1 MSPRKTYI
9 LKLYVAGNTPNSM
22 RALKTLRNIL
32 EEEFRG
38 VYALKVIDVLKN
50 PQLAEEDKILATPT
64 LAKILPPPVRRII
77 GDLSDRERVLIGLD
91 LLYDE
96 LSDETSTDNDDEIIT
111 NDSYYDSAGDSG
123 DDLVDDSSG
132 DLVDE
137 LAEDLAD
144 DSGHDSVDKLAG
156 DSAVDSVNYVA
167 SNSVDD
173 MLNNAVNNFADSKGD
188 DNVDNKVD
196 NKAGSKAGSKAGG
209 KPGNKADSKAD
220 NKTGGKANNKA
231 GNKLDN

>member
-32 EEEFRG
+32 DEEFRG

-96 LSDETSTDNDDEIIT
+96 LSEESMFDTDDEVAHNDLAENSADT
-111 NDSYYDSAGDSG
+111 SADDSANDSPDDSADSSAGDSAI
-123 DDLVDDSSG
+123 DS
-132 DLVDE
+132 
-137 LAEDLAD
+137 AD
-144 DSGHDSVDKLAG
+144 DSANGSAKSKIDNLAAK
-156 DSAVDSVNYVA
+156 SAR
-167 SNSVDD
+167 NSVGDLAAD
-173 MLNNAVNNFADSKGD
+173 TPGRKPTKPATKTANAA
-188 DNVDNKVD
+188 
-196 NKAGSKAGSKAGG
+196 
-209 KPGNKADSKAD
+209 
-220 NKTGGKANNKA
+220 ANET
-231 GNKLDN
+231 DF

>member
-32 EEEFRG
+32 ETEFRG

-91 LLYDE
+91 LLFEELNDE
-96 LSDETSTDNDDEIIT
+96 
-111 NDSYYDSAGDSG
+111 SY
-123 DDLVDDSSG
+123 
-132 DLVDE
+132 E
-137 LAEDLAD
+137 AEDGLFD
-144 DSGHDSVDKLAG
+144 GPEPES
-156 DSAVDSVNYVA
+156 
-167 SNSVDD
+167 
-173 MLNNAVNNFADSKGD
+173 
-188 DNVDNKVD
+188 
-196 NKAGSKAGSKAGG
+196 
-209 KPGNKADSKAD
+209 
-220 NKTGGKANNKA
+220 
-231 GNKLDN
+231 